1 MFQMPRPSGG
11 SLGRTKNILHFIQ
24 GFSIFLAWAI
34 TIAIWTK
41 GGSGIDGRTGW
52 YWGLCWLSIPG
63 LIYLVAVPMW
73 PRARRFGNVY
83 AFACVDILYSI
94 LWLSAWIC
102 LASYVAQGKS
112 KGASSDDDKKSTDT
126 KSTTRRA
133 EEKKEEEKTGCDNW
147 AYGSATKCK
156 LSTATTIIG
165 VIIFVLFVIT
175 AWMSFRNVMHFR
187 RTGTLPDAVSDPTF
201 AAQSKAA
208 FSSNPAHDFE
218 EDEDNFRSGR
228 GGGMGASS
236 HGDQDEDYALLH
248 QSEVDDLGNAHG
260 RTAMQ
265 GSYDPT
271 APAPGGILHDYNS
284 STGYGGAHGQHYVEP
299 STHYNPSDYTP
310 SEYTAPPTGFGGSS
324 KQHRPYNPKPETKV
338 SPLPKMASE
347 IDLYNQYP
355 LYMDPSTQTLTLM
368 HSSGQ
373 TPSQT
378 AAINTELEEL
388 NQLHQSLLTID
399 PPNIPPAPLPVN
411 PKRSA
416 QISKLRDSANA
427 AHRKANYDEAIK
439 LYSYAIDM
447 GLSRPGW
454 EPVGVAREELS
465 GLYANRAQ
473 AQMALQ
479 AWPEALVDAKA
490 SVDSKPVGNVKA
502 WWRIAKCLAEMSR
515 YEEARKFLHKSLDIE
530 GKDSEGGKELFALLG
545 EVDRALLRGLSA

>member
-1 MFQMPRPSGG
+1 MKFQMPSGG

-24 GFSIFLAWAI
+24 GFIIFIAWAI

-63 LIYLVAVPMW
+63 LVYLVAVPMW

-83 AFACVDILYSI
+83 AFACVDILYTI
-94 LWLSAWIC
+94 LWASAWIC
-102 LASYVAQGKS
+102 LASYVAEGKS
-112 KGASSDDDKKSTDT
+112 KGASSDNKKDT
-126 KSTTRRA
+126 ATKRA
-133 EEKKEEEKTGCDNW
+133 EEEKDTKKTGCDNW
-147 AYGSATKCK
+147 AYGGATKCK
-156 LSTATTIIG
+156 LSEATTIIG
-165 VIIFVLFVIT
+165 VFIFILFAIT
-175 AWMSFRNVMHFR
+175 SWMSFRNVKHFR

-218 EDEDNFRSGR
+218 DDEDNFRSGR

-236 HGDQDEDYALLH
+236 RGDDEDYALLH
-248 QSEVDDLGNAHG
+248 QSEVDDIGSSHG

-271 APAPGGILHDYNS
+271 APAPGGVLHDYN

-299 STHYNPSDYTP
+299 STQYNPSDYTP
-310 SEYTAPPTGFGGSS
+310 SEYTAPAGFNGSS
-324 KQHRPYNPKPETKV
+324 QHRPSNPNARPTV
-338 SPLPKMASE
+338 SPTPKMASE
-347 IDLYNQYP
+347 IDIYNQYP
-355 LYMDPSTQTLTLM
+355 IYMDPSTKALSLPP
-368 HSSGQ
+368 SSGS

-378 AAINTELEEL
+378 AAINAELEEL
-388 NQLHQSLLTID
+388 NQLHRALISLD
-399 PPNIPPAPLPVN
+399 APNIPPAPLPVN

-416 QISKLRDSANA
+416 QITKLRDSANA
-427 AHRKANYDEAIK
+427 AYRKANYEEAIK

-473 AQMALQ
+473 AHMALQ
-479 AWPEALVDAKA
+479 NWADALVDAKA

-502 WWRIAKCLAEMSR
+502 WWRIAKALSEMTR
-515 YEEARKFLHKSLDIE
+515 YEEARKFLHKALDIE
-530 GKDSEGGKELFALLG
+530 GRDSEGGKELFGLLG
-545 EVDRALLRGLSA
+545 EVERALLRGLSA

>member
-11 SLGRTKNILHFIQ
+11 SLGRTKNILHFVQ

-83 AFACVDILYSI
+83 AFACVDVLYSI

-126 KSTTRRA
+126 KPTTRRA
-133 EEKKEEEKTGCDNW
+133 EEAKKTGCDNW
-147 AYGSATKCK
+147 AYGSAAKCN

-165 VIIFVLFVIT
+165 VIIFVLFAIT

-228 GGGMGASS
+228 GGGMAASS
-236 HGDQDEDYALLH
+236 RDQDEDYALLH
-248 QSEVDDLGNAHG
+248 QSEVDDLSNAHG

-271 APAPGGILHDYNS
+271 APAPGGILHDYNN
-284 STGYGGAHGQHYVEP
+284 TGYGGAHGQHYAEP
-299 STHYNPSDYTP
+299 STQYNPSDYTP
-310 SEYTAPPTGFGGSS
+310 SEYTAPTGFGGSS
-324 KQHRPYNPKPETKV
+324 VSGSNTDLKPLNPRPTV
-338 SPLPKMASE
+338 SPTLNMASE

-355 LYMDPSTQTLTLM
+355 LYMDPTTQDLSLT

-378 AAINTELEEL
+378 AALNIEIEEL
-388 NQLHQSLLTID
+388 NQLHRSLLTLD
-399 PPNIPPAPLPVN
+399 SPNIPPPPLPVN

-427 AHRKANYDEAIK
+427 AHRKSNYDEAIK
-439 LYSYAIDM
+439 LYTYAIEM
-447 GLSRPGW
+447 ALSRPGW

-479 AWPEALVDAKA
+479 AWPEALIDAKS
-490 SVDSKPVGNVKA
+490 SVDSKPIGNVKA

-515 YEEARKFLHKSLDIE
+515 YEEARKFLHKALDIE

-545 EVDRALLRGLSA
+545 EVERALLRGLSA